1 MSDVLKPAPHVVS
14 RVVQGRALILDH
26 QRDEVQQLNEVGSF
40 IWDKIMQGQS
50 TQDEISVALFEHF
63 EVTRDQIEKDL
74 VAFLDTLRSRKL
86 LLE

>member
-40 IWDKIMQGQS
+40 IWDKIMKGQS
-50 TQDEISVALFEHF
+50 TREEISKALFDHF
-63 EVTRDQIEKDL
+63 ETTQDQIEMDL
-74 VAFLDTLRSRKL
+74 SAFLELLSARKL